1 MWAVDEGH
9 FRRNPV
15 RSIACPTMVAIAL
28 NECSDQQCCVF
39 KMTVKQ
45 QTTLRS
51 VALPFLL
58 PLLRASRRRCADGFF
73 GLDTP
78 APVRHRIHQL
88 ADLLARAFI
97 VQVHLLAEQS
107 GGPWHQHLWV
117 RYHDGTDATEHSPQ
131 GGLCV
136 CRARLAQN
144 CTHHCHRFV
153 AQHALTTWSRRPV
166 DRVGQHP
173 RHRAVVLRSGDQ
185 DGV

>member
-39 KMTVKQ
+39 KMTLKQ

-78 APVRHRIHQL
+78 APVRHRIHPL
-88 ADLLARAFI
+88 ADLLACPFI
-97 VQVHLLAEQS
+97 VQVHLSFDPS
-107 GGPWHQHLWV
+107 GPPCHPHL
-117 RYHDGTDATEHSPQ
+117 
-131 GGLCV
+131 
-136 CRARLAQN
+136 
-144 CTHHCHRFV
+144 
-153 AQHALTTWSRRPV
+153 
-166 DRVGQHP
+166 RVGSPHP
-173 RHRAVVLRSGDQ
+173 TYALPTSPPASL
-185 DGV
+185 